1 MMKQKLIQMMR
12 WISTKGLIW
21 LGFGATPF
29 IFMACY
35 GPVPTEYREANFN
48 EEVVDSS
55 KVTRSADGV
64 DEDIASED
72 VAEDSQKAEDQ
83 V

>member
-1 MMKQKLIQMMR
+1 MKGRINQMMR
-12 WISTKGLIW
+12 WICTKGLVW

-35 GPVPTEYREANFN
+35 GPVPTNYQEADFAD
-48 EEVVDSS
+48 EVVDTTE
-55 KVTRSADGV
+55 VTRSADEAEG
-64 DEDIASED
+64 DIASED
-72 VAEDSQKAEDQ
+72 VAGDSLSAEDQ

>member
-1 MMKQKLIQMMR
+1 MKGRINQMMR
-12 WISTKGLIW
+12 LICTKGLVW

-35 GPVPTEYREANFN
+35 GPVPTNYQEADFAD
-48 EEVVDSS
+48 EVVDTTE
-55 KVTRSADGV
+55 VTRSADEAEG
-64 DEDIASED
+64 DIASED
-72 VAEDSQKAEDQ
+72 VADDSLSTEDQ

>member
-1 MMKQKLIQMMR
+1 MKKKLIQIVR
-12 WISTKGLIW
+12 WVSTKGLVW

-35 GPVPTEYREANFN
+35 GPVPTNYDEADFV
-48 EEVVDSS
+48 EEIVDSTD
-55 KVTRSADGV
+55 VTRSG
-64 DEDIASED
+64 DIAEED
-72 VAEDSQKAEDQ
+72 VAGDSVSTEDQ

>member
-1 MMKQKLIQMMR
+1 MKERMKRVVR
-12 WISTKGLIW
+12 WISTKGLVW

-35 GPVPTEYREANFN
+35 GPVPTNYHEVTFD

-55 KVTRSADGV
+55 VVDTR
-64 DEDIASED
+64 D
-72 VAEDSQKAEDQ
+72 VAEEPVAVEDSTTANDEL
-83 V
+83 

>member
-1 MMKQKLIQMMR
+1 MKKKLTQIVR
-12 WISTKGLIW
+12 WVSTKGLVW

-35 GPVPTEYREANFN
+35 GPVPTNYDEADFVN
-48 EEVVDSS
+48 EVVDSTD
-55 KVTRSADGV
+55 VTRSG
-64 DEDIASED
+64 DIAEED
-72 VAEDSQKAEDQ
+72 VAGDSLSTEDQ

>member
-1 MMKQKLIQMMR
+1 MKKKLIQIVR
-12 WISTKGLIW
+12 WVSTKGLVW

-35 GPVPTEYREANFN
+35 GPVPTNYDEADFVN
-48 EEVVDSS
+48 EVVDSTD
-55 KVTRSADGV
+55 VTRSG
-64 DEDIASED
+64 DIAEED
-72 VAEDSQKAEDQ
+72 VAGDSLSTEDQ

>member
-1 MMKQKLIQMMR
+1 MVR
-12 WISTKGLIW
+12 WVSTKGLVW

-35 GPVPTEYREANFN
+35 GPVPTNYDESGFV
-48 EEVVDSS
+48 EEVVDSTD
-55 KVTRSADGV
+55 VTHSG
-64 DEDIASED
+64 DIAEEEVTD
-72 VAEDSQKAEDQ
+72 DSVSTEDQ

>member
-1 MMKQKLIQMMR
+1 MKQKLIQMMR
-12 WISTKGLIW
+12 WICTKGLVW

-35 GPVPTEYREANFN
+35 GPVPTNYQEADFAD
-48 EEVVDSS
+48 EVVDTTE
-55 KVTRSADGV
+55 VTRSADEAEG
-64 DEDIASED
+64 DIASED
-72 VAEDSQKAEDQ
+72 VVDDSLSTEDQ

>member
-1 MMKQKLIQMMR
+1 MKQKLIQMVR
-12 WISTKGLIW
+12 WICTKGLVW

-35 GPVPTEYREANFN
+35 GPVPTNYDEAQFAD
-48 EEVVDSS
+48 EIVDSTA
-55 KVTRSADGV
+55 VTRSADAE
-64 DEDIASED
+64 EDVASED
-72 VAEDSQKAEDQ
+72 VVSDSLETEDQ

>member
-1 MMKQKLIQMMR
+1 MKQKVNQIVR
-12 WISTKGLIW
+12 WISTKGLVW

-35 GPVPTEYREANFN
+35 GPVPTNYDEANFD
-48 EEVVDSS
+48 EEVVDTVD
-55 KVTRSADGV
+55 VTRSG
-64 DEDIASED
+64 DIAEEEVVD
-72 VAEDSQKAEDQ
+72 DSLGVEDQ

>member
-1 MMKQKLIQMMR
+1 MKEKMKRVVR
-12 WISTKGLIW
+12 WISTKGLVW

-35 GPVPTEYREANFN
+35 GPVPTNYHEVTFD

-55 KVTRSADGV
+55 VVDTR
-64 DEDIASED
+64 D
-72 VAEDSQKAEDQ
+72 VAEEPVAEEDSTTAYDEI
-83 V
+83 

>member
-1 MMKQKLIQMMR
+1 MKKKLNQIVR
-12 WISTKGLIW
+12 WVSTKGLVW

-35 GPVPTEYREANFN
+35 GPVPKNYEEADFV
-48 EEVVDSS
+48 EEIVDSAD
-55 KVTRSADGV
+55 VTRSG
-64 DEDIASED
+64 DITEED
-72 VAEDSQKAEDQ
+72 VVGDSLSTEDQ

>member
-1 MMKQKLIQMMR
+1 MKGRINQMMR
-12 WISTKGLIW
+12 WICTKGLVW

-35 GPVPTEYREANFN
+35 GPVPTNYQEADFAD
-48 EEVVDSS
+48 EVVDTTE
-55 KVTRSADGV
+55 VTRSADEVEG
-64 DEDIASED
+64 DIASED
-72 VAEDSQKAEDQ
+72 VADDSLSTEDQ

>member
-1 MMKQKLIQMMR
+1 MKKKLIQIVR
-12 WISTKGLIW
+12 WVSTKGLIW

-35 GPVPTEYREANFN
+35 GPVPRNYQEADF
-48 EEVVDSS
+48 
-55 KVTRSADGV
+55 ADARAV
-64 DEDIASED
+64 LRIDDPALQ
-72 VAEDSQKAEDQ
+72 AEW

>member
-1 MMKQKLIQMMR
+1 MKEKLNQMVR
-12 WISTKGLIW
+12 WVSTKGLVW

-35 GPVPTEYREANFN
+35 GPVPTNYDEADFVK
-48 EEVVDSS
+48 EVVDSTD
-55 KVTRSADGV
+55 VTRSG
-64 DEDIASED
+64 DIAEED
-72 VAEDSQKAEDQ
+72 VAGDSLSTEDQ

>member
-1 MMKQKLIQMMR
+1 MKERMKRVVR
-12 WISTKGLIW
+12 WISTKGLVW

-35 GPVPTEYREANFN
+35 GPVPTNYHEVTFD

-55 KVTRSADGV
+55 VVDTR
-64 DEDIASED
+64 D
-72 VAEDSQKAEDQ
+72 VAEEDSTTANDEI
-83 V
+83 